1 MRALIIEDEK
11 AAVRNLKAA
20 IDELGRD
27 IEVIGQLD
35 SIAASI
41 EWLREQPAPD
51 LLFLDIHL
59 ADGSAFEIFEHVDIT
74 CPIIFT
80 TAYDEYALRA
90 FKVNSVDYLLKPI
103 DADDLRQAL
112 DKLERLGGQKPTA
125 QPDDNYRAILRALG
139 GERNYKSHFLIPA
152 KGDRLIPIE
161 TETILYFH
169 IANGQVKAVDD
180 TGREHLFPQTL
191 DELADGG
198 RSARRASGS
207 TGACPSPSVSR
218 RPSGS
223 SSARPGRR
231 NSRRGFRG
239 SDHTSPG
246 VPPSPPGSGVSPPSS
261 GVGSAGVP
269 VEWVLSISCCT
280 R

>member
-191 DELADGG
+191 DELADALDPHLFFRANRQFLIAKRAIREASLWFNG
-198 RSARRASGS
+198 R
-207 TGACPSPSVSR
+207 
-218 RPSGS
+218 
-223 SSARPGRR
+223 
-231 NSRRGFRG
+231 
-239 SDHTSPG
+239 
-246 VPPSPPGSGVSPPSS
+246 
-261 GVGSAGVP
+261 
-269 VEWVLSISCCT
+269 LSITLSVPTTT
-280 R
+280 RLCIA